1 MNAKTTDGELV
12 ERRKRLLY
20 RSIHTGMK
28 ETDILLGGFARR
40 HLSTFSDRQLELYE
54 RILEAGDPRIY
65 AWLSGRETVPPIYN
79 SDVMK
84 LLLNFKIH

>member
-1 MNAKTTDGELV
+1 MDRKTTEDKLA

-40 HLSTFSDRQLELYE
+40 HLPTFGDRQLELYE

-65 AWLSGRETVPPIYN
+65 AWLSGREAVPSSYD

>member
-1 MNAKTTDGELV
+1 M

-40 HLSTFSDRQLELYE
+40 HLQTFSDRQLALYE
-54 RILEAGDPRIY
+54 RILEAGDPQIY
-65 AWLSGRETVPPIYN
+65 AWLSGREAVPSAYDN
-79 SDVMK
+79 DVMK
-84 LLLNFKIH
+84 LLTNFKIHQASH